1 MFGHKKQMEVPDDN
15 QKEYR
20 EYFKIVDKV
29 LVYYEKNDAKTDAD
43 DAEKDGYIVFINM
56 QNDIDYV
63 DYRKKTDWTLDEK
76 KEFQSCL
83 GKIQTAEVTPCLNLP
98 WEQVLAFKQIL
109 AQGYL
114 KIMQRDFSG
123 IDEIIEDALLF
134 LKQRNLEASRQL
146 FIESAGFVA
155 LVAAVTGLTLYYS
168 DFKNLWIYGIL
179 FGILGSFVSIWTRY
193 GKEDM
198 TGLALKSLHV
208 MESISRLFIGAIAA
222 VVIMFAIR
230 SGLMLTVTEG
240 PNMFFFYCVFG
251 FAAGFS
257 ERFLPSLI
265 EKIITKELEK

>member
-109 AQGYL
+109 AQDYL

>member
-222 VVIMFAIR
+222 FVIMFAIR